1 MTYLT
6 LAHFFFFPMH
16 RTSIEIQNSFLS
28 IKNNY
33 FIFHMEF
40 IVTAKKSWKKA
51 AMQRHLQLNVASFL
65 QYEIN
70 DLLRNWFWLS

>member
-1 MTYLT
+1 
-6 LAHFFFFPMH
+6 
-16 RTSIEIQNSFLS
+16 
-28 IKNNY
+28 
-33 FIFHMEF
+33 MEF